1 MGGRFRGGRFSKYL
15 YIVPK
20 KGGRSRYKG
29 YLLYGVAGDRN
40 GGFSG
45 TRLGIDMRQT
55 DVSIIVDLILF
66 DHIMLIYVVFF

>member
-29 YLLYGVAGDRN
+29 NLLYGVAGDRN

-45 TRLGIDMRQT
+45 TRLCMYLHATNACLDYRG
-55 DVSIIVDLILF
+55 F
-66 DHIMLIYVVFF
+66 DPI